1 MARSDTLTKTLKQ
14 LVTNTP
20 DIEAAALVDNDGLM
34 IANVLDSSSDD
45 DAVAAMSA
53 ALLGISERISDQL
66 NRGAF
71 QMVMTRGTDGYVVL
85 VRCSNEAV
93 LTVLTTSS
101 AKLGLVFMDVRR
113 ASDELSKLIG

>member
-101 AKLGLVFMDVRR
+101 AKLGLV
-113 ASDELSKLIG
+113 